1 MACGQLWVPLAFSK
15 ATGRKE
21 GGGAGL
27 GKLINLW
34 MERKGWTGQPGLGPG
49 GSKGQVLSTCLEKEM
64 IVESGQKGKADS
76 SKVNGK
82 ASSDCTSFHKNFT
95 AFHKDF
101 SSMLT
106 SMAIKSQVYCSFWW
120 IFKLIQF
127 IAFIVLIKLK
137 PIKRRHFG
145 EKILKI

>member
-1 MACGQLWVPLAFSK
+1 MKVDRREKLTPAKLMAKYPV
-15 ATGRKE
+15 
-21 GGGAGL
+21 
-27 GKLINLW
+27 
-34 MERKGWTGQPGLGPG
+34 
-49 GSKGQVLSTCLEKEM
+49 
-64 IVESGQKGKADS
+64 
-76 SKVNGK
+76 
-82 ASSDCTSFHKNFT
+82 T
-95 AFHKDF
+95 ALHFIKISLHFIKI
-101 SSMLT
+101 SLPWLT